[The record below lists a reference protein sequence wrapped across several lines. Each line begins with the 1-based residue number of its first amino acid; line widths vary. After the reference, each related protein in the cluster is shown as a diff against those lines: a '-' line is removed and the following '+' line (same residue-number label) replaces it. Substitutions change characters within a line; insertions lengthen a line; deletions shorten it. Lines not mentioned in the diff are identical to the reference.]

1 LANDRGRIVSADVAP
16 GRSRIAAALRQR
28 NIKLNASE
36 ENDENNIAGYIDFAV
51 AGRTSHL
58 AVQHRLGLL
67 PERRI
72 GSGPADRGDI
82 GSNGPLVMSP
92 SAGGT
97 RDSP

>member
-1 LANDRGRIVSADVAP
+1 VRPTCPSDGVAVAVE
-16 GRSRIAAALRQR
+16 SRQLPRQR
-28 NIKLNASE
+28 NINLNPSE
-36 ENDENNIAGYIDFAV
+36 ENDENNIAGYIDFAI

-72 GSGPADRGDI
+72 GSGAADRGDI
-82 GSNGPLVMSP
+82 SSNGPLVMSP